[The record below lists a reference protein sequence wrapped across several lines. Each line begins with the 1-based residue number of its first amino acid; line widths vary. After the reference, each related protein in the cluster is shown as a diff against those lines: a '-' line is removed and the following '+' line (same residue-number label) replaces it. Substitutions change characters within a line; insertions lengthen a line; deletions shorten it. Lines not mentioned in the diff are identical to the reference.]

1 MRLRHI
7 EVIQAILQTGH
18 LGTAAE
24 WLQLPVADVDTILKD
39 AEQQLGFMLFAS
51 VRGRL
56 QATRET
62 LELQD
67 GITHLYE
74 TLEPLQ
80 RLAGSLKHHHAPPL
94 RALCTPP
101 LANQLLPQS
110 IAVLR
115 RRFQDTPCTLSSQ
128 PTRDIVRSLLLHEAD
143 IGLSLHDPEHPQ
155 IQSIALGQG
164 KLQLLAPHGWLKPR
178 QKYITLQE
186 LAGQSMIGLE
196 GQDPLSSLLDSKLQ
210 ALRPLPVIQTR
221 VQTYQMMRSMV
232 EAGEGLAI
240 VDPFTAIGAR
250 EAGLDACPLS
260 PPIMVTLY
268 ALTLKDGASSPALN
282 ALLEIV
288 TQKTENLLAGDGAVR
303 PLPAQS

>member
-24 WLQLPVADVDTILKD
+24 WLQLAVSDVDATLRD

-62 LELQD
+62 LAMQAQ
-67 GITHLYE
+67 IAHLYE
-74 TLEPLQ
+74 ALEPIQ
-80 RLAGSLKHHHAPPL
+80 RLASSLKHHHAPPL
-94 RALCTPP
+94 RTLCTPP

-110 IAVLR
+110 IALLR
-115 RRFQDTPCTLSSQ
+115 RRFQDTPCNLSSQ
-128 PTRDIVRSLLLHEAD
+128 PTRDIVRSLLLQEAD
-143 IGLSLHDPEHPQ
+143 LGLSLHDPEHPQ
-155 IQSIALGQG
+155 ITSTVLAQG

-178 QKYITLQE
+178 QKYIALQE

-196 GQDPLSSLLDSKLQ
+196 GQDPLSQLLDSKLQ

-232 EAGEGLAI
+232 EAGEGLAV
-240 VDPFTAIGAR
+240 VDPFTASGAR
-250 EAGLDACPLS
+250 EAGLDTCPLS
-260 PPIMVTLY
+260 PPILVSLY
-268 ALTLKDGASSPALN
+268 GLTVKDSSPSPALN

-288 TQKTENLLAGDGAVR
+288 THKAQGLLSPVN
-303 PLPAQS
+303 

>member
-24 WLQLPVADVDTILKD
+24 WLQLPVGEVDATLKD

-62 LELQD
+62 LELQAQ
-67 GITHLYE
+67 ITALYE
-74 TLEPLQ
+74 ALEPLQ
-80 RLAGSLKHHHAPPL
+80 RLASRLKHHHAPPL

-110 IAVLR
+110 IAALR
-115 RRFQDTPCTLSSQ
+115 RRFQDMPCNLSSQ
-128 PTRDIVRSLLLHEAD
+128 PVGEIINSLLLHEAD
-143 IGLSLHDPEHPQ
+143 VGLSLHDPEHPH
-155 IQSIALGQG
+155 IQSTVLAQG
-164 KLQLLAPHGWLKPR
+164 KLQLLAPHGWLKPK
-178 QKYITLQE
+178 QKYIALQE
-186 LAGQSMIGLE
+186 LAGQSLIGLE
-196 GQDPLSSLLDSKLQ
+196 GHDPLSRLLDAKLH
-210 ALRPLPVIQTR
+210 ALRPMPVVQTR
-221 VQTYQMMRSMV
+221 VQTYPMMRGLV

-240 VDPFTAIGAR
+240 VDPFTALGAR
-250 EAGLDACPLS
+250 ESGLDACPVS
-260 PPIMVTLY
+260 PPIVVSLY
-268 ALTLKDGASSPALN
+268 ALTLQDAAASPALN

-288 TQKTENLLAGDGAVR
+288 IQKAESLRGNDTK
-303 PLPAQS
+303 PL

>member
-24 WLQLPVADVDTILKD
+24 WLQLPVGDVDATLKD

-62 LELQD
+62 LELQAQ
-67 GITHLYE
+67 ITTLYE
-74 TLEPLQ
+74 ALEPLQ
-80 RLAGSLKHHHAPPL
+80 RLASRLKHHHAPPL

-110 IAVLR
+110 IAALR
-115 RRFQDTPCTLSSQ
+115 RRFQDMPCNLSSQ
-128 PTRDIVRSLLLHEAD
+128 PVGEIINSLLLHEAD
-143 IGLSLHDPEHPQ
+143 VGLSLHDPEHPQ
-155 IQSIALGQG
+155 IQSTVLAQG
-164 KLQLLAPHGWLKPR
+164 KLQLLAPHGWLKPK
-178 QKYITLQE
+178 QKYIALQE
-186 LAGQSMIGLE
+186 LAGQSLIGLE
-196 GQDPLSSLLDSKLQ
+196 GHDPLSRLLDAKLH
-210 ALRPLPVIQTR
+210 ALRPVPVVQTR
-221 VQTYQMMRSMV
+221 VQTYPMMRGLV

-240 VDPFTAIGAR
+240 VDPFTALGAR
-250 EAGLDACPLS
+250 ESGLDACPVS
-260 PPIMVTLY
+260 PPIVVSLY
-268 ALTLKDGASSPALN
+268 ALTLKDAAASPALN

-288 TQKTENLLAGDGAVR
+288 IQKAESLLGNDTK
-303 PLPAQS
+303 PL

>member
-24 WLQLPVADVDTILKD
+24 WLQLSVGEVDATLKD

-62 LELQD
+62 LELQAQ
-67 GITHLYE
+67 ITALYE
-74 TLEPLQ
+74 ALEPLQ
-80 RLAGSLKHHHAPPL
+80 RLASRLKHHHAPPL

-110 IAVLR
+110 IAALR
-115 RRFQDTPCTLSSQ
+115 RRFQDMPCNLSSQ
-128 PTRDIVRSLLLHEAD
+128 TTGEIINSLLLHEAD
-143 IGLSLHDPEHPQ
+143 VGLSLHDPEHPH
-155 IQSIALGQG
+155 IQSTVLAQG
-164 KLQLLAPHGWLKPR
+164 KLQLLAPHGWLKPK
-178 QKYITLQE
+178 QKYIALQD
-186 LAGQSMIGLE
+186 LAGQSLIGLE
-196 GQDPLSSLLDSKLQ
+196 GHDPLSRLLDAKLQ
-210 ALRPLPVIQTR
+210 ALRPLPVVQTR
-221 VQTYQMMRSMV
+221 VQTYPMMRGLV

-240 VDPFTAIGAR
+240 VDPFTAFGAQ
-250 EAGLDACPLS
+250 ASGLDTCPLS
-260 PPIMVTLY
+260 PPIPVSLY
-268 ALTLKDGASSPALN
+268 ALTLKNAASTPALN

-288 TQKTENLLAGDGAVR
+288 AQKAQPLLAGS
-303 PLPAQS
+303 PAL

>member
-24 WLQLPVADVDTILKD
+24 WLQLPVGEVDATLKD

-62 LELQD
+62 LELQAQ
-67 GITHLYE
+67 ITALYE
-74 TLEPLQ
+74 ALEPLQ
-80 RLAGSLKHHHAPPL
+80 RLASRLKHHHAPPL

-110 IAVLR
+110 IAALR
-115 RRFQDTPCTLSSQ
+115 RRFQDMPCNLSSQ
-128 PTRDIVRSLLLHEAD
+128 PVGEIINSLLLHEAD
-143 IGLSLHDPEHPQ
+143 VGLSLHDPEHPQ
-155 IQSIALGQG
+155 IQSTVLAQG
-164 KLQLLAPHGWLKPR
+164 KLQLLAPHGWLKPK
-178 QKYITLQE
+178 QKYIALQE
-186 LAGQSMIGLE
+186 LAGQSLIGLE
-196 GQDPLSSLLDSKLQ
+196 GHDPLSRLLDAKLH
-210 ALRPLPVIQTR
+210 ALRPVPVVQTR
-221 VQTYQMMRSMV
+221 VQTYPMMRGLV

-240 VDPFTAIGAR
+240 VDPFTALGAR
-250 EAGLDACPLS
+250 ESGLDACPVS
-260 PPIMVTLY
+260 PPIVVSLY
-268 ALTLKDGASSPALN
+268 ALTLKDAAPSPALN

-288 TQKTENLLAGDGAVR
+288 IQKAESLLGNDTKS
-303 PLPAQS
+303 P

>member
-24 WLQLPVADVDTILKD
+24 WLQLPVGDVDATLKD

-62 LELQD
+62 LELQAH
-67 GITHLYE
+67 ISHLYE
-74 TLEPLQ
+74 ALEPVQ
-80 RLAGSLKHHHAPPL
+80 RLASRLKLHHAPAL

-115 RRFQDTPCTLSSQ
+115 RRFQDTPCNLSSQ
-128 PTRDIVRSLLLHEAD
+128 PTREIVRSLLLHEAD
-143 IGLSLHDPEHPQ
+143 VGLSLHDPQHPQ
-155 IQSIALGQG
+155 IQSSVLAEG

-178 QKYITLQE
+178 QKYIALQD
-186 LAGQSMIGLE
+186 LAGQSLIGLE
-196 GQDPLSSLLDSKLQ
+196 GHDPLSRVLDAKLQ
-210 ALRPLPVIQTR
+210 ALRPLPVVQTR

-240 VDPFTAIGAR
+240 VDPFTASGAR
-250 EAGLDACPLS
+250 EAGLDACPVS
-260 PPIMVTLY
+260 PPIMVSLY
-268 ALTLKDGASSPALN
+268 ALTLRDAQTSPALN
-282 ALLEIV
+282 ALLDIV
-288 TQKTENLLAGDGAVR
+288 TQKADSLLA
-303 PLPAQS
+303 S

>member
-24 WLQLPVADVDTILKD
+24 WLQLPVGEVDATLKD

-62 LELQD
+62 LELQAQ
-67 GITHLYE
+67 ITALYE
-74 TLEPLQ
+74 ALEPLQ
-80 RLAGSLKHHHAPPL
+80 RLASRLKHHHAQPL

-110 IAVLR
+110 IAALR
-115 RRFQDTPCTLSSQ
+115 RRFQDMPCNLSSQ
-128 PTRDIVRSLLLHEAD
+128 TTGEIINSLLLHEAD
-143 IGLSLHDPEHPQ
+143 VGLSLHDPEHPQ
-155 IQSIALGQG
+155 IQSTVLAQG
-164 KLQLLAPHGWLKPR
+164 KLQLLAPHGWLKPK
-178 QKYITLQE
+178 QKYIALQD
-186 LAGQSMIGLE
+186 LAGQSLIGLE
-196 GQDPLSSLLDSKLQ
+196 GHDPLSRLLDAKLQ
-210 ALRPLPVIQTR
+210 ALRPLPVVQTR
-221 VQTYQMMRSMV
+221 VQTYPMMRGLV

-240 VDPFTAIGAR
+240 VDPFTAFGAQ
-250 EAGLDACPLS
+250 ESGLDTCPLS
-260 PPIMVTLY
+260 PPIPVSLY
-268 ALTLKDGASSPALN
+268 ALTLKNAASTPALN

-288 TQKTENLLAGDGAVR
+288 AQKAQPLLAGS
-303 PLPAQS
+303 PAL

>member
-24 WLQLPVADVDTILKD
+24 WLQLPVGEVDATLKD

-62 LELQD
+62 LELQAQ
-67 GITHLYE
+67 ITALYE
-74 TLEPLQ
+74 ALEPLQ
-80 RLAGSLKHHHAPPL
+80 RLASRLKHHHAPPL

-110 IAVLR
+110 IAALR
-115 RRFQDTPCTLSSQ
+115 RRFQDMPCNLSSQ
-128 PTRDIVRSLLLHEAD
+128 PVGEIINSLLLHEAD
-143 IGLSLHDPEHPQ
+143 AGLSLHDPEHPQ
-155 IQSIALGQG
+155 IQSTVLAQG
-164 KLQLLAPHGWLKPR
+164 KLQLLAPHGWLKPK
-178 QKYITLQE
+178 QKYIALQE
-186 LAGQSMIGLE
+186 LAGQSLIGLE
-196 GQDPLSSLLDSKLQ
+196 GHDPLSRLLDAKLH
-210 ALRPLPVIQTR
+210 ALRPLPVVQTR
-221 VQTYQMMRSMV
+221 VQTYPMMRGLV

-240 VDPFTAIGAR
+240 VDPFTALGAR
-250 EAGLDACPLS
+250 ESGLDACPVS
-260 PPIMVTLY
+260 PPIVVSLY
-268 ALTLKDGASSPALN
+268 ALTLKDAAPSPALN

-288 TQKTENLLAGDGAVR
+288 IQKAESLLGNDTKS
-303 PLPAQS
+303 P

>member
-24 WLQLPVADVDTILKD
+24 WLQLPVGEVDATLKD

-62 LELQD
+62 LELQAQ
-67 GITHLYE
+67 ITALYE
-74 TLEPLQ
+74 ALEPLQ
-80 RLAGSLKHHHAPPL
+80 RLASRLKHHHAPPL

-110 IAVLR
+110 IAALR
-115 RRFQDTPCTLSSQ
+115 RRFQDMPCNLSSQ
-128 PTRDIVRSLLLHEAD
+128 PTGQIINSLLLHEAD
-143 IGLSLHDPEHPQ
+143 VGLSLHDPEHLQ
-155 IQSIALGQG
+155 IQSTVLAQG
-164 KLQLLAPHGWLKPR
+164 KLQLLAPHGWLKPK
-178 QKYITLQE
+178 QKYIALQD
-186 LAGQSMIGLE
+186 LAGQSLIGLE
-196 GQDPLSSLLDSKLQ
+196 GHDPLSRSLDAKLQ
-210 ALRPLPVIQTR
+210 ALRPLPVVQTR
-221 VQTYQMMRSMV
+221 VQTYPMMRGLV

-240 VDPFTAIGAR
+240 VDPFTAFGAQ
-250 EAGLDACPLS
+250 ESGLDTCPLS
-260 PPIMVTLY
+260 PPIPVSLY
-268 ALTLKDGASSPALN
+268 ALTLKNAASTPALN

-288 TQKTENLLAGDGAVR
+288 AQKAQALLAGS
-303 PLPAQS
+303 PAP

>member
-24 WLQLPVADVDTILKD
+24 WLQLPVGDVDATLKD

-62 LELQD
+62 LELQAH
-67 GITHLYE
+67 ISHLYE
-74 TLEPLQ
+74 ALEPVQ
-80 RLAGSLKHHHAPPL
+80 RLASRLKLHHAPAL

-115 RRFQDTPCTLSSQ
+115 RRFQDTPCNLSSQ
-128 PTRDIVRSLLLHEAD
+128 PTREIVRSLLLHEAD
-143 IGLSLHDPEHPQ
+143 VGLSLHDPQHPQ
-155 IQSIALGQG
+155 IQSSVLAEG
-164 KLQLLAPHGWLKPR
+164 KLQLLAPHGWLKPK
-178 QKYITLQE
+178 QKYIALQD
-186 LAGQSMIGLE
+186 LAGQSLIGLE
-196 GQDPLSSLLDSKLQ
+196 GHDPLSRLLDAKLQ
-210 ALRPLPVIQTR
+210 ALRPLPVVQTR
-221 VQTYQMMRSMV
+221 VQTYHMMRSMV

-240 VDPFTAIGAR
+240 VDPFTASGAR
-250 EAGLDACPLS
+250 EAGLDACPVS
-260 PPIMVTLY
+260 PPIMVSLY
-268 ALTLKDGASSPALN
+268 ALTLKDADTSPALN
-282 ALLEIV
+282 ALLDIV
-288 TQKTENLLAGDGAVR
+288 TQKADSLLV
-303 PLPAQS
+303 S